1 MLRVHVKAGAGIPA
15 PALFCCWVVCA
26 SESGQATR
34 FGGGGIGEKAG
45 EGGSGTRGASSTI
58 IVGTA
63 TTDDPTGG
71 VGAAVETARSK
82 PPVI

>member
-1 MLRVHVKAGAGIPA
+1 MYTSEL
-15 PALFCCWVVCA
+15 WVA
-26 SESGQATR
+26 IGSGQPTT
-34 FGGGGIGEKAG
+34 FGGGVIGEKAG
-45 EGGSGTRGASSTI
+45 EGGSGTRGASTTI

-63 TTDDPTGG
+63 TTGDPTGG